1 MLKEFE
7 KTKRGPGKYEPSHKL
22 VEARQDVGVQQFRE
36 PFYDV
41 PKFYTEGQVD
51 LYPNFNY
58 NKPNKLVFKYYKSAE
73 VGPRNMPDSE
83 ANPGKWVFYDVDLD
97 AVRAELA
104 QNIYFGA
111 KNESPE
117 EFKDR
122 EEFQQMLEAHI
133 KRINNRRPEHGDYE
147 TEKPVEI
154 EGNVN
159 FDKMIGREDKVED
172 ED

>member
-1 MLKEFE
+1 
-7 KTKRGPGKYEPSHKL
+7 
-22 VEARQDVGVQQFRE
+22 
-36 PFYDV
+36 
-41 PKFYTEGQVD
+41 
-51 LYPNFNY
+51 
-58 NKPNKLVFKYYKSAE
+58 
-73 VGPRNMPDSE
+73 MPDSE

-133 KRINNRRPEHGDYE
+133 KRINNRKPEHGDYE
-147 TEKPVEI
+147 TE
-154 EGNVN
+154 
-159 FDKMIGREDKVED
+159 
-172 ED
+172 